1 MIDRVTVIAVR
12 VGRFFG
18 IDGLD
23 AGENRL
29 LVRWGMT
36 LALIAMALRLFFWL
50 YTHRL
55 WEDALITTLHSENAW
70 SGLGLTHYHP
80 GEAPLHGFTS
90 PLSVLIPLL
99 GDAVHIGWGVEF
111 LKLVS
116 IFAGGLTVLFM
127 LAIAIHPSVRLPG
140 PLAILLMGYAAWE
153 HHQIL
158 WGMAGMETQVV
169 TLILLMTL
177 YYALA
182 WKRTALG
189 ILLGFCML
197 ARPDFAFLTI
207 IVGVYVLFKAPRS
220 FPYVVLLA
228 CLVYGPW
235 IIFTTWYYGSPVPN
249 TILAKSMGYHLW
261 WMTPSLSLSDIK
273 REIWDRITGTYF
285 FNTIFQPL
293 GPSFGGHGTHFRAI
307 VNDHGLISDIMTVFA
322 GLGALSIVFKR
333 QWNLLPVVF
342 FVGVYA
348 AYYVFFVPYVFG
360 WYIVPFV
367 AATLLLSAHGWSL
380 LVAGN
385 KFRRMRLGLL
395 GGLVALYL
403 LSFAIFLPK
412 TFTAERRIQQYVED
426 QGRMALGL
434 YLKQVMRPDE
444 TVGCEP
450 LGYIGYYS
458 RRIVY
463 DWPGLTNRQV
473 VQFQREHPDQRSL
486 YGMLHHFQPDYIVL
500 RQHEYS
506 QMPHDDKA
514 WFDQA
519 YQFNKEF
526 TVPEGDR
533 KKILLWHVNQ
543 DMSFRV
549 FKRNTGS

>member
-1 MIDRVTVIAVR
+1 MDRATAI
-12 VGRFFG
+12 VGQIGRLFG

-23 AGENRL
+23 AEENRV
-29 LVRWGMT
+29 LVRWGVVFA
-36 LALIAMALRLFFWL
+36 LAAMALRLFFWL

-70 SGLGLTHYHP
+70 SGLGMTHYHP
-80 GEAPLHGFTS
+80 GEPPLHGFTS

-99 GDAVHIGWGVEF
+99 GDAVYIGWGVEF

-140 PLAILLMGYAAWE
+140 PLAVMLMGYVACE

-169 TLILLMTL
+169 TLVLIMTL

-189 ILLGFCML
+189 IMLGFCML

-220 FPYVVLLA
+220 FPYIVLLA
-228 CLVYGPW
+228 CAVYGPW
-235 IIFTTWYYGSPVPN
+235 IIFTTLYYGSPLPN

-261 WMTPSLSLSDIK
+261 WMTPSLGLSDVK

-307 VNDHGLISDIMTVFA
+307 VNDHGLISDVMTLFA
-322 GLGALSIVFKR
+322 GLGAVSALLKR
-333 QWNLLPVVF
+333 QWNLFPVIS

-367 AATLLLSAHGWSL
+367 AATLILSAHGCSML
-380 LVAGN
+380 MAGN
-385 KFRRMRLGLL
+385 GFRRFRLGML

-403 LSFAIFLPK
+403 MSFAVFLPK
-412 TFTAERRIQQYVED
+412 TFTAERRIQHYVED

-434 YLKQVMRPDE
+434 YLNQVMRPDE

-463 DWPGLTNRQV
+463 DWPGLANRKV
-473 VQFQREHPDQRSL
+473 VQFQREHPDQRTL
-486 YGMLHHFQPDYIVL
+486 YGMLRHIQPNFIVL

-506 QMPHDDKA
+506 QMPQDYRT
-514 WFDQA
+514 WFDQT
-519 YQFNKEF
+519 YRLDKEF
-526 TVPEGDR
+526 FVSEEDK
-533 KKILLWHVNQ
+533 KKILLWHVSQ

-549 FKRNTGS
+549 FKRNTGA